1 MIGSY
6 RAAALAEL
14 HQGESIAL
22 SPFGPMAAV
31 AGDND
36 ASVLAVLRKYTNVME
51 ESGPVPQQARV
62 PQG

>member
-22 SPFGPMAAV
+22 PPIGPMTAV
-31 AGDND
+31 AGDDD
-36 ASVLAVLRKYTNVME
+36 ASVVAVLRKYTNVME
-51 ESGPVPQQARV
+51 ESGPVAQQARV